1 MKIAIVHEMLIKLWW
16 AEKVVE
22 KMLEM
27 FPDAD
32 FFTLIYDEEKTGKIF
47 SKNKINKQVFKL
59 PSQKLYNIT
68 KKQRFCLPLM
78 ARSVEQL
85 DLSTY
90 DVVLCSSSGFAHGA
104 ITKPD
109 TKFIVYYHSPARYM
123 WDWTNE
129 YKRDIWFQSWIKSY
143 MLNKLFLKLRIWDVI
158 ASNRV
163 DIVLAN
169 AKNTAKRIT
178 KYYRRES
185 QILYPPVEVNRFQ
198 KKLSTHSTPF
208 FEDQNYYI
216 IISALTEFKKVDIAI
231 SAFNKMPDKNLL
243 IIWAWDAENKLKNLV
258 SNDNIIFSWP
268 KYWDDLVYLIQNSL
282 GLIFPWEEDFWI
294 VPIEVMAAGKPVF
307 AYHAGGL
314 LETVIKWKTGEFFN
328 EKNWDDFI
336 ENFIEFDAKNKKGY
350 YSSESCKKQAE
361 LFSDKNFEV
370 KLLKIIK
377 KTDA

>member
-90 DVVLCSSSGFAHGA
+90 DVVLCSSSGFSHGA

-143 MLNKLFLKLRIWDVI
+143 ILNKLFLKLRIWDVI

-208 FEDQNYYI
+208 FKDQNYYI
-216 IISALTEFKKVDIAI
+216 IISALTEFKKIDIAI

-258 SNDNIIFSWP
+258 SNDNIIFSGP
-268 KYWDDLVYLIQNSL
+268 QYWDDLVYLVQNSL

-328 EKNWDDFI
+328 ENNWDDFI

-361 LFSDKNFEV
+361 LFSDKNFETE
-370 KLLKIIK
+370 LLKIIK